1 MASELIGDE
10 DSREKQPK
18 RADGSKVYSRKRLG
32 TQSSLTP
39 VVTTEYKNSLIPQAG
54 SQSEDAV
61 ASDDS
66 SSQSLERASLSKVR
80 ELAKGSSTP
89 GYALFGRSVRISVD
103 SRSKFEIRELKRKLM
118 RELDQVKNLLKRL
131 ESKEIQVNGYSASDA
146 VGKAGTLVRVNSEVG
161 SVGVPVP
168 QPFQG
173 HGVSMAD
180 SNNGVG
186 REILG
191 KDRRNPKVN
200 QLHPHSES
208 VAHKDKFRPQESNK
222 KMKKS
227 NRTIDD
233 RGPSFGLDKHSSQ
246 LYKSCDSLLSRL
258 MKHKYGWVFNTPVDP
273 KKLGLH
279 DYFTIIKHP
288 MDLGTVKS
296 RLNKNWY
303 KSPREFAEDV
313 RLTFHN
319 AMIYN
324 PKGQDVHFMAETML
338 KLFEDSWKV
347 IEKENNLD
355 HRYDVSLPTHIS
367 KKAPT
372 PALIAPPASSVHSDA
387 ENLDKSESRPLPV
400 DSRTKPAIPGHPGK
414 KPVPKNPEA
423 QDSHKRDMTYEE
435 KQRLSE
441 DLQTLPSE
449 KLEDVVQIIK
459 KRNPHLFQQE
469 DEIEVDI
476 DSVDS
481 HTLWELD
488 NFVNNHKKSLTK
500 NSRKAE
506 VPLESCTEDGNAVA
520 EMNEVI
526 VVGEAP
532 TENAEGPA
540 EENAVVHSPPL
551 LEKLGANVSE
561 SSSSSGSSSDSGS
574 SSTDSDSDR
583 SSL

>member
-532 TENAEGPA
+532 TENAEA

>member
-1 MASELIGDE
+1 MASELMEDE
-10 DSREKQPK
+10 DSREKQP
-18 RADGSKVYSRKRLG
+18 RWADGSRVYARKRPG
-32 TQSSLTP
+32 TQSSHTP
-39 VVTTEYKNSLIPQAG
+39 AAATENGNSLIRPAG
-54 SQSEDAV
+54 SQSEDAA

-66 SSQSLERASLSKVR
+66 SSSRSLERASSSKVR
-80 ELAKGSSTP
+80 ELVNGSSTP
-89 GYALFGRSVRISVD
+89 GYALSGRSVRISVD
-103 SRSKFEIRELKRKLM
+103 SRSKVEIRVLKRKLM

-131 ESKEIQVNGYSASDA
+131 EAKEIRANGYSARDG
-146 VGKAGTLVRVNSEVG
+146 VGKAGTLMRVNSEVG
-161 SVGVPVP
+161 SVGLPVSR
-168 QPFQG
+168 PFQG
-173 HGVSMAD
+173 HGVGMAD
-180 SNNGVG
+180 SDNGIG
-186 REILG
+186 SEILG

-208 VAHKDKFRPQESNK
+208 VARKDKLQPQESNK

-227 NRTIDD
+227 NGTIDD

-246 LYKSCDSLLSRL
+246 LFKSCDSLLSRL

-273 KKLGLH
+273 KKLGLQ
-279 DYFTIIKHP
+279 DYFTIIKNP

-319 AMIYN
+319 AMLYN
-324 PKGQDVHFMAETML
+324 PKGQDVHIMAETLL
-338 KLFEDSWKV
+338 KIFEDRWKV

-355 HRYDVSLPTHIS
+355 HRYNTSLPTHIS
-367 KKAPT
+367 KKAPS
-372 PALIAPPASSVHSDA
+372 PAPIAPPASSVRPDA
-387 ENLDKSESRPLPV
+387 EALDKSESRALPV
-400 DSRTKPAIPGHPGK
+400 DSRTKPATSGHPGK

-423 QDSHKRDMTYEE
+423 RDSHKKDMTYEE

-481 HTLWELD
+481 DTLWELD
-488 NFVNNHKKSLTK
+488 NFVNNHKKGLGK
-500 NSRKAE
+500 NNRKAE
-506 VPLESCTEDGNAVA
+506 FPQAGNAEA
-520 EMNEVI
+520 EMNEVQVI
-526 VVGEAP
+526 EEAS
-532 TENAEGPA
+532 TENMAGTAE
-540 EENAVVHSPPL
+540 NDAVAPSPPL
-551 LEKLGANVSE
+551 LEKQGANLSE

-574 SSTDSDSDR
+574 SSSDSDSDR

>member
-1 MASELIGDE
+1 MASELMGDE

-18 RADGSKVYSRKRLG
+18 WADGSKVYSRKRPG
-32 TQSSLTP
+32 TQSSQTP
-39 VVTTEYKNSLIPQAG
+39 AVATEHKNSLILEGG
-54 SQSEDAV
+54 SQSEDAA

-66 SSQSLERASLSKVR
+66 SSQSLEGASLSKV
-80 ELAKGSSTP
+80 ANGSTTP
-89 GYALFGRSVRISVD
+89 GYALSVRSVRISVD
-103 SRSKFEIRELKRKLM
+103 SRSKLEIRETKRKLT

-131 ESKEIQVNGYSASDA
+131 ESKEIQVNGYSASDG
-146 VGKAGTLVRVNSEVG
+146 VGKAGTLMRVNSEVG
-161 SVGVPVP
+161 SVGVPASR
-168 QPFQG
+168 PFQG
-173 HGVSMAD
+173 HGVSVAD

-186 REILG
+186 SEILG

-200 QLHPHSES
+200 QLHPHSEL
-208 VAHKDKFRPQESNK
+208 VTRKIRVQPKESNK

-227 NRTIDD
+227 NGTIDD
-233 RGPSFGLDKHSSQ
+233 RVPSFGLDNHSGQ
-246 LYKSCDSLLSRL
+246 LFKSCDSLLSRL
-258 MKHKYGWVFNTPVDP
+258 MKHKHGWVFNAPVDP

-303 KSPREFAEDV
+303 KSPRAFAEDV

-319 AMIYN
+319 AMLYN
-324 PKGQDVHFMAETML
+324 PKGQDVHLMAETLL
-338 KLFEDSWKV
+338 KIFEDRWKV

-355 HRYDVSLPTHIS
+355 QRYNTSLPTHIS
-367 KKAPT
+367 KKAPS
-372 PALIAPPASSVHSDA
+372 PALVAPPASSVCPDA
-387 ENLDKSESRPLPV
+387 KALDKSESRALPV
-400 DSRTKPAIPGHPGK
+400 DSRTKPAISGHPGK
-414 KPVPKNPEA
+414 KPVPKNREA
-423 QDSHKRDMTYEE
+423 RDSHKRDMTYEE

-481 HTLWELD
+481 DTLWELD
-488 NFVNNHKKSLTK
+488 NFVNNHKNGLTK
-500 NSRKAE
+500 NNRKAE
-506 VPLESCTEDGNAVA
+506 FPQAGNAVA
-520 EMNEVI
+520 EMNEVHVI
-526 VVGEAP
+526 EEAP
-532 TENAEGPA
+532 TENMAGTAEK
-540 EENAVVHSPPL
+540 NAVAPSAPPL
-551 LEKLGANVSE
+551 EKQGANLSE
-561 SSSSSGSSSDSGS
+561 SSSLSGSSSDSGS
-574 SSTDSDSDR
+574 SSSDSDSDR